1 MSQAFRT
8 PEQVAPDVGIT
19 KTELRRYCKQSGIH
33 TRLGRNKIMI
43 HEDDVARLVTWI
55 REHQATTRNTI
66 DAPEHD
72 PFK

>member
-1 MSQAFRT
+1 MAQLFRT

-43 HEDDVARLVTWI
+43 HEDDISRLVAWI
-55 REHQATTRNTI
+55 REHQATTRSTLE
-66 DAPEHD
+66 APEQD

>member
-66 DAPEHD
+66 DAPERD